1 MDFGTIDLVRIIDL
15 NVFAII
21 ILTLVLSAVLK
32 NIEDRHRAGTR
43 LFALLVVMTMM
54 LALFDIL
61 GWLWEGIPGEA
72 AQHANLTAN
81 LLLYLFAP
89 FPAAAWLLYVYF
101 QLTGSMKRTLR
112 VLYAVLAVIAVNWAF
127 TFTTPAT
134 GWFFTIDSANNYARG
149 PLFLLHVMIP
159 YGFLLVTFILI
170 LSYKAIQDPAV
181 HRSMLLFILPPLIGT
196 VLQSLFY
203 GLSLTWASITISI
216 LILFLR
222 IQNRGLFTDALT
234 GTYNR
239 RHFERIINNKINR
252 VGLEG
257 FSVIIADLDSFKMI
271 NDQFGHDVG
280 DEALMQ
286 TVHLFRKTL
295 RQDDLIARFGGDE
308 FYILLDI
315 TDPDTLAA
323 RVRRITEVF
332 ERFSDEA
339 NLPYRLSV
347 SMGAAVYGEKGRQT
361 AEDFLRDVDQLMYRA
376 KTAGKQTRLSET
388 VQQGSIS
395 K

>member
-1 MDFGTIDLVRIIDL
+1 MDLGTIDLVRIIDL
-15 NVFAII
+15 NVFTII
-21 ILTLVLSAVLK
+21 ILALMLGAVLK

-43 LFALLVVMTMM
+43 LFALMIVMTMM

-61 GWLWEGIPGEA
+61 GWIWEGKPGA
-72 AQHANLTAN
+72 AAYNANLTAN
-81 LLLYLFAP
+81 LLLYLFVP
-89 FPAAAWLLYVYF
+89 FPAASWLLYVFF
-101 QLTGSMKRTLR
+101 QLSGSMKRTLR

-134 GWFFTIDSANNYARG
+134 GWFFTIDSANNYTRG
-149 PLFLLHVMIP
+149 PLFLLHVLIP
-159 YGFLLVTFILI
+159 YGFLLITFILI
-170 LSYKAIQDPAV
+170 LSHKSIQEPAM
-181 HRSMLLFILPPLIGT
+181 HRSLLLFILPPLVGT

-203 GLSLTWASITISI
+203 GLSLNWASIAISI
-216 LILFLR
+216 LIIFLR
-222 IQNRGLFTDALT
+222 IQNRGLFTDSLT

-252 VGLEG
+252 AGLEG
-257 FSVIIADLDSFKMI
+257 FAVIIADLDSFKQI

-315 TDPDTLAA
+315 TDPDLLTA
-323 RVRRITEVF
+323 RVRRIAEVF
-332 ERFSDEA
+332 NRFSDEA
-339 NLPYRLSV
+339 KLPYRLSV

-361 AEDFLRDVDQLMYRA
+361 AEDFLRYVDQLMYRA
-376 KTAGKQTRLSET
+376 KTTSKQMRLAAAE
-388 VQQGSIS
+388 QQGSS
-395 K
+395 M